1 MAQHMPRAARRSR
14 AELVRLGFTLIEM
27 LMVVLFTG
35 LVLSF
40 AASFYLDISAAS
52 RAALARTLDVR
63 RATSALDRV
72 ARDLEAAVLVK
83 KPEALDPLAHPWVFL
98 AEASGRGAGADR
110 IKFQAR
116 NHRPR
121 AALGHESDLVVI
133 AYWLAPA
140 EDGEALELL
149 RWTSPQLP
157 ESLDRGFP
165 RRDDPG
171 VEVLA
176 SHVAGFGVRL
186 QDGAGAWGD
195 AWDSSTVAHASE
207 LPIAAEVS
215 LALLPE
221 EPPADE
227 LAIEPPPIAYSRP
240 VLLALRPLDL
250 EKALG
255 GEDAA
260 EDGEGEDEDLACVSV
275 SECVSRNQAA
285 VDQYLGSVPNRSEI
299 EGIISSIGD
308 QCWKDHAASLPV
320 PVTNCE

>member
-1 MAQHMPRAARRSR
+1 MNGRAQRSSS
-14 AELVRLGFTLIEM
+14 ELGFTLIEM

-40 AASFYLDISAAS
+40 AASFHLDISAAS
-52 RAALARTLDVR
+52 RAALERTLDVR

-72 ARDLEAAVLVK
+72 TRDLEAAVLVK
-83 KPEALDPLAHPWVFL
+83 KPEELDPLAHPWVFL

-157 ESLDRGFP
+157 ESLDRSFP

-186 QDGAGAWGD
+186 QNGAGEWSD
-195 AWDSSTVAHASE
+195 AWDSSTVAHSGE

-221 EPPADE
+221 EPPAEE
-227 LAIEPPPIAYSRP
+227 LAIEPPPVAYSRP
-240 VLLALRPLDL
+240 ILLALRPLDL

-255 GEDAA
+255 GESDA
-260 EDGEGEDEDLACVSV
+260 EDGEEEDDDLACVTV
-275 SECVSRNQAA
+275 NECIGRNQAA
-285 VDQYLGSVPNRSEI
+285 VDQFLSSAPNRSEI
-299 EGIISSIGD
+299 ETNLSSMGE
-308 QCWKDHAASLPV
+308 QCWKDHAAVLGLPV
-320 PVTNCE
+320 DCE